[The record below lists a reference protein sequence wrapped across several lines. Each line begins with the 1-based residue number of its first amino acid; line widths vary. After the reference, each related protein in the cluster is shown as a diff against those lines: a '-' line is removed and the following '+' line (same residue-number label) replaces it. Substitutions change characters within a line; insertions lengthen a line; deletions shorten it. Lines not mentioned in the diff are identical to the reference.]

1 MRGWQGSNLGGPFCA
16 NTDRARR
23 RHGRLREVAGRRRI
37 SLPDFSVSIV
47 RREDLLSLD
56 FLFSNL
62 ALVAGAGAP
71 PQVVRK
77 VPAQPSYLVAQFDA
91 PQNIAEQAYLE
102 AFTDTAGHTPP
113 PGGDKTLFL
122 FPGNRTQYLL
132 FSHHRDRLGDLI
144 DAAARLDETAP
155 ILTTNRLR
163 TEITTTLDF
172 TPAVYQ
178 DYSDPSGFLHLT
190 FNGDVRASTA
200 GSPRA
205 RLDHAAR

>member
-1 MRGWQGSNLGGPFCA
+1 MRGCQGSNLGGPFCA

-71 PQVVRK
+71 PQDVRK

-91 PQNIAEQAYLE
+91 PQNIAEQAYLD

-113 PGGDKTLFL
+113 PGGDQTLFL
-122 FPGNRTQYLL
+122 FPATGPDT
-132 FSHHRDRLGDLI
+132 FFFHIIGTDW
-144 DAAARLDETAP
+144 ET
-155 ILTTNRLR
+155 
-163 TEITTTLDF
+163 
-172 TPAVYQ
+172 
-178 DYSDPSGFLHLT
+178 
-190 FNGDVRASTA
+190 
-200 GSPRA
+200 
-205 RLDHAAR
+205 